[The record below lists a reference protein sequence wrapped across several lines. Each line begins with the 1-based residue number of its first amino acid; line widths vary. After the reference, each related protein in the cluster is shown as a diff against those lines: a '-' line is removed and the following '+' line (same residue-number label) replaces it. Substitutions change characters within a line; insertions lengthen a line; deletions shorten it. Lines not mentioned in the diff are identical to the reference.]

1 LFSSAKY
8 NWTTQK
14 TKTSWQLL
22 NVASGNVTEAP
33 FDSEVSEV
41 VWVGASNT
49 SILYINTT
57 NEEVS
62 GGVTLYSADV
72 DADSFSPYAD
82 PEYALGKT
90 RSLNV
95 GLLSHLSTRA
105 SKV

>member
-8 NWTTQK
+8 NWTTHK
-14 TKTSWQLL
+14 TSTSWQLL

-49 SILYINTT
+49 SIVYINAT
-57 NEEVS
+57 NEEVP
-62 GGVTLYSADV
+62 GGVTLYTADV
-72 DADSFSPYAD
+72 GADPFSPYAHS
-82 PEYALGKT
+82 EYDT
-90 RSLNV
+90 RTKCSLNV
-95 GLLSHLSTRA
+95 EPLSHLSTRP